1 MKRQSAIFAT
11 LLALSCLITSGNIAS
26 ANDDPPG
33 LWAGPFG
40 NTYARSDQDD
50 ARDAVRSG
58 QYISMEQALSTVRSR
73 YPGRLLDAGLNR
85 QAGVYNIKML
95 SEGEVLLVAVNAR
108 NGRIMN
114 VRRGG
119 R

>member
-1 MKRQSAIFAT
+1 MNRQSTIFAAF
-11 LLALSCLITSGNIAS
+11 LALTCLFASSSIAL
-26 ANDDPPG
+26 ANDDPRG
-33 LWAGPFG
+33 IWAGPFG

-73 YPGRLLDAGLNR
+73 FPGRLLDAGLNR

>member
-1 MKRQSAIFAT
+1 MKRQSTIFAT
-11 LLALSCLITSGNIAS
+11 LLALTCLSTSGNIAS
-26 ANDDPPG
+26 ANDDP
-33 LWAGPFG
+33 WGPFG

-73 YPGRLLDAGLNR
+73 FPGRLLDAGLNR

-108 NGRIMN
+108 DGRIMN

>member
-1 MKRQSAIFAT
+1 MKRQSTIFAA
-11 LLALSCLITSGNIAS
+11 LLALTCLVTSGSVAS
-26 ANDDPPG
+26 ANDDP
-33 LWAGPFG
+33 WGPFG
-40 NTYARSDQDD
+40 STYARSDQDD

-73 YPGRLLDAGLNR
+73 YPGRLLDAAFNR
-85 QAGVYNIKML
+85 GAGVYNIKML
-95 SEGEVLLVAVNAR
+95 SEGEVMLVAVDAR
-108 NGRIMN
+108 SGRIMN